1 MIQLSSMFGL
11 TDLLRVPL
19 RLVSLNSTIVIVLS
33 DTDNLSPY
41 SFADRP
47 PQGDQFYGPQFQNGN
62 QGGGKQQPFFQYS
75 QCNGK
80 RKALAIGCNYIGTSQ
95 ALGGCINDAHNMVKF
110 LCDRFGYKQE
120 DIVVLTDDAR
130 NPRQIPTR
138 ENMIAAMNWL
148 VDGARPNDSLFFH

>member
-1 MIQLSSMFGL
+1 MLGDKMA
-11 TDLLRVPL
+11 RNE
-19 RLVSLNSTIVIVLS
+19 RLNRC
-33 DTDNLSPY
+33 

-62 QGGGKQQPFFQYS
+62 QGGGRQQPFFQYS